1 MKKAATGLYKPPTEE
16 EEEKR
21 LQELA
26 ESDRKIAEYTEKS
39 APKPPIKV
47 WLRETSIHDL
57 LIALD
62 RSAEYDRML

>member
-1 MKKAATGLYKPPTEE
+1 M
-16 EEEKR
+16 KR